1 MCIYLSMYLSTI
13 YIHVLIML
21 GAAPTTSDKGVDV
34 RGGKLL

>member
-13 YIHVLIML
+13 YISIML